1 MNDNGRKQARKG
13 QQHSWSRTRRN
24 NWTTTTASR
33 TDVPCGTQRQPL
45 TIDCLRGRCPTIGN
59 IYFRVHLLPIL
70 AKTNSLFVLP
80 IFFDWTLAL
89 ARTFIIYSLSPPPPE
104 NEQAFF
110 LVARI
115 YYHVRPRKGRK
126 HREYSCCSCWPRR
139 STQQYRQLHFLHLVW
154 KKKTICFTTKKDLS
168 KQIFCG
174 DTILNSNFLLSFQ
187 GDEVV
192 LFAVTRATLFKS
204 NPRELLEF
212 CLSLNAKF
220 NNVLQPQARIWGEYS
235 SNFKRFEQNFRPRL
249 NGLFWFVRLCRNKF
263 PSCKEKK
270 WSELE
275 FNLNLIKSKRNVK
288 HEQMNTTFTTGN
300 LIKTPPPPNQ
310 LLRVKLRA
318 RKKIEDARARIQSD
332 TTTSIKGTF
341 RFN

>member
-24 NWTTTTASR
+24 NWTTTTRMGASR
-33 TDVPCGTQRQPL
+33 TDVPYGTRKQPL
-45 TIDCLRGRCPTIGN
+45 TIDCLRAKVSDHREYIFLGPSSS
-59 IYFRVHLLPIL
+59 IL

-174 DTILNSNFLLSFQ
+174 DTILNSNSSIVPRRWSCSIC
-187 GDEVV
+187 GDKSNFIRVQSKWIARV
-192 LFAVTRATLFKS
+192 LF
-204 NPRELLEF
+204 EF
-212 CLSLNAKF
+212 
-220 NNVLQPQARIWGEYS
+220 E
-235 SNFKRFEQNFRPRL
+235 
-249 NGLFWFVRLCRNKF
+249 
-263 PSCKEKK
+263 CK
-270 WSELE
+270 
-275 FNLNLIKSKRNVK
+275 I
-288 HEQMNTTFTTGN
+288 
-300 LIKTPPPPNQ
+300 
-310 LLRVKLRA
+310 
-318 RKKIEDARARIQSD
+318 
-332 TTTSIKGTF
+332 
-341 RFN
+341 